1 MFKRFPIFVGGSAIG
16 AVIDYVVTLSASN
29 YINLYPAVALALA
42 MLISGSVVFFFHIR
56 ITFQYSTHKIFRQYA
71 LFMGWTCVIYFLRAT
86 MLQICLYTGLPLA
99 VALILA
105 IGLASVINFVIS
117 SVIIFAKSP
126 S

>member
-1 MFKRFPIFVGGSAIG
+1 MAPRAMFKRFPIFVGGSAIG

-29 YINLYPAVALALA
+29 YINLYP
-42 MLISGSVVFFFHIR
+42 
-56 ITFQYSTHKIFRQYA
+56 
-71 LFMGWTCVIYFLRAT
+71 
-86 MLQICLYTGLPLA
+86 P

-126 S
+126 A

>member
-1 MFKRFPIFVGGSAIG
+1 
-16 AVIDYVVTLSASN
+16 SASN
-29 YINLYPAVALALA
+29 YINLYPPVALALA

-71 LFMGWTCVIYFLRAT
+71 LFMGWTCAIYFLRAA
-86 MLQICLYTGLPLA
+86 MLQICLYAGLPLA